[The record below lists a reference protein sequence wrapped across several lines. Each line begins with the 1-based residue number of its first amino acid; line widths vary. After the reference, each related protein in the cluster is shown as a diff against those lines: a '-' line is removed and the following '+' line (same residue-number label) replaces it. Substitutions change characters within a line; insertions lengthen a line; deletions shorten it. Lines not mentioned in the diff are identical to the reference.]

1 MLPEP
6 YTFIHYIFYRNIEK
20 SNFFPIV
27 SISAM
32 AFSESTH
39 LGLVAVTASGV
50 RFYFRTATGATINQR
65 PTTLALQHIRLPPGF
80 TASQAAIGRPS
91 KVHIS
96 YYNNGTY
103 TGVNTLQKR
112 SNLFFALG
120 QLYIAIYNFFT
131 GTLLLSCAQTESTD
145 QLWLLSNDCFPFQNI
160 LSEGQ
165 STLNIDGKVWALEEI
180 PNLGR

>member
-1 MLPEP
+1 
-6 YTFIHYIFYRNIEK
+6 
-20 SNFFPIV
+20 
-27 SISAM
+27 M
-32 AFSESTH
+32 AHSESTH

-103 TGVNTLQKR
+103 DLKPLARLLQNHLFILCAETALNCKLKFFHRNAIVVMR
-112 SNLFFALG
+112 SN
-120 QLYIAIYNFFT
+120 
-131 GTLLLSCAQTESTD
+131 
-145 QLWLLSNDCFPFQNI
+145 
-160 LSEGQ
+160 
-165 STLNIDGKVWALEEI
+165 
-180 PNLGR
+180 

>member
-1 MLPEP
+1 
-6 YTFIHYIFYRNIEK
+6 
-20 SNFFPIV
+20 
-27 SISAM
+27 M
-32 AFSESTH
+32 AHSESAH

-50 RFYFRTATGATINQR
+50 RFYFRTATGATTKQR

-96 YYNNGTY
+96 YYNNGMHDLKAFGRIDAKSLIY
-103 TGVNTLQKR
+103 TEI
-112 SNLFFALG
+112 LFTET
-120 QLYIAIYNFFT
+120 AIIVVYNFFT

>member
-1 MLPEP
+1 
-6 YTFIHYIFYRNIEK
+6 
-20 SNFFPIV
+20 
-27 SISAM
+27 M
-32 AFSESTH
+32 AHSESTH

-103 TGVNTLQKR
+103 DLKAFGKVVAK
-112 SNLFFALG
+112 
-120 QLYIAIYNFFT
+120 NFVHRDSSK
-131 GTLLLSCAQTESTD
+131 LS
-145 QLWLLSNDCFPFQNI
+145 FKI
-160 LSEGQ
+160 LSQERYCCHALK
-165 STLNIDGKVWALEEI
+165 LNRPTNCGYSLMIVFHFKIYYQKGNQL
-180 PNLGR
+180 

>member
-1 MLPEP
+1 
-6 YTFIHYIFYRNIEK
+6 
-20 SNFFPIV
+20 
-27 SISAM
+27 M
-32 AFSESTH
+32 AHSESTH

-103 TGVNTLQKR
+103 DLKA
-112 SNLFFALG
+112 F
-120 QLYIAIYNFFT
+120 
-131 GTLLLSCAQTESTD
+131 
-145 QLWLLSNDCFPFQNI
+145 
-160 LSEGQ
+160 
-165 STLNIDGKVWALEEI
+165 GKVVAKSLI
-180 PNLGR
+180 YTK